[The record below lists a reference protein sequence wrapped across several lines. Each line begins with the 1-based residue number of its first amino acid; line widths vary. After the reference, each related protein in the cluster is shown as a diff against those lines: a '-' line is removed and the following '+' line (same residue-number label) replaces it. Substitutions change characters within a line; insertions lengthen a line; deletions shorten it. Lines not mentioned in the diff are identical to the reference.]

1 MKLSEEALDY
11 LEAHIPELAQVA
23 FTQAYWAALASGS
36 SVLMSEG
43 GNLVEIFPDGKRKFI
58 KKLPP
63 RIPVTLGKKTA
74 HPMNND
80 PLRLRMFAGPNGSG
94 KSTFKTM
101 LRRELLGVYI
111 NPDDIE
117 KEISDRGFLDLDYY
131 EVKTEEQEILDFF
144 KRSPLLEL
152 ADCLEEA
159 QWLRFNDDK
168 LSFHDVGVNAYFAS
182 VAADFIRQKL
192 IETSKSFTFETVMSF
207 PDKVEL
213 LRKAQARG

>member
-1 MKLSEEALDY
+1 
-11 LEAHIPELAQVA
+11 
-23 FTQAYWAALASGS
+23 
-36 SVLMSEG
+36 
-43 GNLVEIFPDGKRKFI
+43 
-58 KKLPP
+58 
-63 RIPVTLGKKTA
+63 
-74 HPMNND
+74 
-80 PLRLRMFAGPNGSG
+80 
-94 KSTFKTM
+94 M